1 MVNTIDIQD
10 KAVEMLRSRLAENP
24 DKIGIRVSVVN
35 AGCGGYAYKLEYAID
50 SEEAD
55 TLVEQDGVTLIVD
68 PKSLLHLIG
77 TRLEYEK
84 VGLNE
89 GYKFVNPNV
98 SGECGCGES
107 FYV

>member
-1 MVNTIDIQD
+1 
-10 KAVEMLRSRLAENP
+10 
-24 DKIGIRVSVVN
+24 
-35 AGCGGYAYKLEYAID
+35 
-50 SEEAD
+50 
-55 TLVEQDGVTLIVD
+55 
-68 PKSLLHLIG
+68 LIG